1 MIYQEFLRLPGGP
14 KSIEDDQRELRRIE
28 KLDAGAN
35 ERFLRSLL
43 GDDEYEDWD
52 ND

>member
-1 MIYQEFLRLPGGP
+1 MEHLRIAGGP
-14 KSIEDDQRELRRIE
+14 VAVEDDQRELRKVE

-35 ERFLRSLL
+35 ERYLRDLL
-43 GDDEYEDWD
+43 GDDVYEDWD